1 MPLREPSAPVMRCK
15 LMLGATLSR
24 CSSGARALVLID
36 IIYRWL
42 SARGMHGPRLALLAD
57 ILGVLCLVAA
67 MWFAN
72 WVAQRVIS
80 KLVRRVVLHSAARWD
95 DVFLR
100 CGVFTRLSHLAPA
113 LVLTGFKSRFF
124 ARQEVWLE
132 VMRVVVN
139 VYFVVIALMVMAALL
154 DAIVELYDTSSASG
168 RVPLKGFMQGAQLVL
183 FLAGGILIL
192 SLVLGRSPRYFLSG
206 LGALTAVLLLI
217 FRDALLGL
225 VAGVQISVS
234 RMVQV
239 GDWIELPKYGADGD
253 VIEVGLTT
261 TKVKNWDNTITTI
274 PTHAL
279 TSEPLENW
287 RGMQESG
294 GRRIKRAIYLDIASF
309 RFVDD
314 ALMSQLLTFDLL
326 RPYLE
331 QERRELEDER
341 RRDGHDT
348 NAPFDTRRLSNI
360 GCFRAY
366 VTAYLRAH
374 PQLRHDMD
382 FIVRQRQPSD
392 KGLPLELYVFS
403 RDTRLAAY
411 ETIHSDIFDHLLTVV
426 PEFELRVF
434 QSPTGHD
441 FRQLSPRARD

>member
-1 MPLREPSAPVMRCK
+1 
-15 LMLGATLSR
+15 
-24 CSSGARALVLID
+24 VLID

-42 SARGMHGPRLALLAD
+42 TARGMRGPALALLAD
-57 ILGVLCLVAA
+57 VLGVLCLVAA
-67 MWFAN
+67 MWFVN
-72 WVAQRVIS
+72 WVAKAIIS
-80 KLVRRVVLHSAARWD
+80 KLVRRGVLHTAATWD

-124 ARQEVWLE
+124 ARQEAWLE

-139 VYFVVIALMVMAALL
+139 VYFVVIALLVIAALL
-154 DAIVELYDTSSASG
+154 DVIVELYDTGSGSG
-168 RVPLKGFMQGAQLVL
+168 RVPLKGFVQGAQLVL
-183 FLAGGILIL
+183 FLAGGIIIL

-225 VAGVQISVS
+225 VAGIQISVN
-234 RMVQV
+234 RVVQV

-261 TKVKNWDNTITTI
+261 TKVRNWDNTITTI
-274 PTHAL
+274 PTHTL
-279 TSEPLENW
+279 TSEPLKNW
-287 RGMQESG
+287 RSMQESG
-294 GRRIKRAIYLDIASF
+294 GRRIQRAIYLDIASF

-314 ALMSQLLTFDLL
+314 TLMNKLLTFRLL

-331 QERRELEDER
+331 QKRRELEEGR
-341 RRDGHDT
+341 REEQGTNDFDG
-348 NAPFDTRRLSNI
+348 RRLSNI

-366 VTAYLRAH
+366 VTAYLQAH
-374 PQLRHDMD
+374 PRLRHDMD
-382 FIVRQRQPSD
+382 FFVRQHQPSD

-403 RDTRLAAY
+403 SDTRWAAY
-411 ETIHSDIFDHLLTVV
+411 ESIQSDIFDHLLTVV
-426 PEFELRVF
+426 PQFELRVF

-441 FRQLSPRARD
+441 FRQLSLSARG

>member
-1 MPLREPSAPVMRCK
+1 
-15 LMLGATLSR
+15 
-24 CSSGARALVLID
+24 VLID

-42 SARGMHGPRLALLAD
+42 SARGMRGPGLALLAD
-57 ILGVLCLVAA
+57 VLGVLCLVAA
-67 MWFAN
+67 MWVVN
-72 WVAQRVIS
+72 WVAKGVIS
-80 KLVRRVVLHSAARWD
+80 KLVRRMVLRSAAVWD

-100 CGVFTRLSHLAPA
+100 CGVFSRLSHLAPA

-124 ARQEVWLE
+124 ARQPAWLE
-132 VMRVVVN
+132 VMQVVVN
-139 VYFVVIALMVMAALL
+139 VYFVVIALMLIAALL
-154 DAIVELYDTSSASG
+154 DAIVELYDMKSGSG
-168 RVPLKGFMQGAQLVL
+168 RVPLKGFVQGAKLVS

-206 LGALTAVLLLI
+206 LGALTAVLLLV

-225 VAGVQISVS
+225 VAGIQISVN

-261 TKVKNWDNTITTI
+261 TKVRNWDNTVTTI

-279 TSEPLENW
+279 TSEPLKNW
-287 RGMQESG
+287 RSMQESG

-314 ALMSQLLTFDLL
+314 ALMSKLLSFGLL
-326 RPYLE
+326 GPYLE
-331 QERRELEDER
+331 RERRELENER
-341 RRDGHDT
+341 REAHDNT
-348 NAPFDTRRLSNI
+348 PFDDRRLSNI

-366 VTAYLRAH
+366 VTAYLQAH

-382 FIVRQRQPSD
+382 FFVRQHQPFD

-403 RDTRLAAY
+403 SDTRWAAY
-411 ETIHSDIFDHLLTVV
+411 ETIQSDIFDHLLTIVS
-426 PEFELRVF
+426 EFELRVF

-441 FRQLSPRARD
+441 FRQLLPALREAAEPSSVPARNGRMGEGSGR